1 LLHWYLFPLSAG
13 AIGDACTTQTD
24 CIHGF
29 CSSSV
34 CASCTADTDC
44 GSGNFC
50 STLATATFGSS
61 STCSTG
67 SNNDVCGA
75 GDDCDSTYCGTDYC
89 TTGSVGNACNAVGDC
104 TSGFCVGST
113 CSSGAD
119 GQACVAG
126 TDCTSG
132 FCVGSTCSSGADG
145 QACVAG
151 TDCTSGFCAGSVC
164 TDGAI
169 GTTCD
174 TGENGD
180 CSSGYCDPTGDTC
193 AVAPVASGGGD
204 PHYTLHFNEFIT
216 VQTLCD
222 LVLMD
227 SPAAA
232 DGLGITLQ
240 ARHAT
245 PKSSREA
252 VSGESYSYI
261 SNIVLRIGN
270 VVFELRAEGAKL
282 FRDGAEHNVEDNG
295 GVASAGLP
303 YVIKRHVKGQRKNQI
318 QYEFIFG
325 DNSKIALRA
334 NVHYKM
340 AYVEVSGFKDVD
352 VRGFLGKTNHHGF
365 FDRDDTLMG
374 DSADK
379 VNLEAYAQVWQVQ
392 ENETKLFMEKD
403 VFPQAPH
410 VCVFVD
416 SGNGFDINNPF
427 EKKLR
432 GSPRRKLAQVDSKL
446 EKMAN
451 AACAH
456 LSDSNPK
463 KSWCI
468 DDVIS
473 TGVVEVAE
481 DPFYA

>member
-1 LLHWYLFPLSAG
+1 VDLVFPMILAYTASVVTMC
-13 AIGDACTTQTD
+13 DSCTTD
-24 CIHGF
+24 
-29 CSSSV
+29 SN
-34 CASCTADTDC
+34 C
-44 GSGNFC
+44 GSGNKC
-50 STLATATFGSS
+50 TSLATPIFDSS
-61 STCSTG
+61 STCTTG
-67 SNNDVCGA
+67 KVYDLCA
-75 GDDCDSTYCGTDYC
+75 DGDDCDSTYC
-89 TTGSVGNACNAVGDC
+89 VG
-104 TSGFCVGST
+104 
-113 CSSGAD
+113 GA
-119 GQACVAG
+119 
-126 TDCTSG
+126 
-132 FCVGSTCSSGADG
+132 
-145 QACVAG
+145 
-151 TDCTSGFCAGSVC
+151 C

-169 GTTCD
+169 GTACD

-180 CSSGYCDPTGDTC
+180 CSSGYCDPNGDTC

-232 DGLGITLQ
+232 DGLGITLH

-252 VSGESYSYI
+252 VSDESSYTFI

-282 FRDGAEHNVEDNG
+282 FRDGVEHNVEDNG
-295 GVASAGLP
+295 DVASAGLP
-303 YVIKRHVKGQRKNQI
+303 YVIKRHVKGQRKNQV

-352 VRGFLGKTNHHGF
+352 VRGFLGKTDHHGF